1 MTAVPVELM
10 QAPESLVQQLIPF
23 FAPLISA
30 LLALGGVWL
39 RGAAA
44 TQEDSLYYARS
55 FPVCAARWLAASPGG
70 LRIFNQY
77 GEGGY
82 LASRL
87 SAHGD
92 KVFIFGDAA
101 LMGDALL
108 NQYGQVEDVT
118 PAFEGILQRSRTD
131 LVLFDAGTS
140 FANVLTQSARWV
152 EVYRDPYS
160 VAFVPATD
168 SGRALSTRLAPAPV
182 FAPNSTDP
190 CAQLNRY
197 GLTGTTA

>member
-1 MTAVPVELM
+1 MSMIHSRFTRLANQNGSILNKNEG
-10 QAPESLVQQLIPF
+10 PF
-23 FAPLISA
+23 SKNCFAS
-30 LLALGGVWL
+30 GNKG
-39 RGAAA
+39 
-44 TQEDSLYYARS
+44 
-55 FPVCAARWLAASPGG
+55 
-70 LRIFNQY
+70 N
-77 GEGGY
+77 
-82 LASRL
+82 
-87 SAHGD
+87 
-92 KVFIFGDAA
+92 
-101 LMGDALL
+101 
-108 NQYGQVEDVT
+108 VT